1 MVNLTKKEKLKK
13 LLEIVKSNKLT
24 PDKLKEVLALLNDGL
39 SKDEFIKSFK
49 KITEH
54 TLRTEIKLVEKVNKA
69 IAELKGANS
78 TSLEATQAT
87 LRAVA
92 DRFEVSLNK
101 ALKDQE
107 NSLNFIRDKV
117 RKIKDGEDGKSIEG
131 KPGKDADE
139 EKIIQKVLDKIP
151 DHSINVESNSEDILK
166 LREDLAR
173 NKRLK
178 GGGTS
183 AAGVAQTF
191 KYIAHTEKPVGLING
206 TNKVFTVA
214 KNIWWVAGFTISNQ
228 QIAELPNF
236 TYVGKT
242 ITFASAIPAAYSTRD
257 FEIKYIG

>member
-1 MVNLTKKEKLKK
+1 MDKKEKLKK

-54 TLRTEIKLVEKVNKA
+54 TLRTEIKLVDKVNKA

-78 TSLEATQAT
+78 TSLEATQVT
-87 LRAVA
+87 LRAIA

-101 ALKDQE
+101 ALKDQD

-117 RKIKDGEDGKSIEG
+117 RKIKEGKDGKDGKSIEG
-131 KPGKDADE
+131 QPGKDADE
-139 EKIIQKVLDKIP
+139 EMIIKAVLDKIP

-183 AAGVAQTF
+183 AIGVAQTF